1 MSDLKIQS
9 KSTEASVAHHDEAS
23 GAPPGASVASPDE
36 ASGAPP
42 GATPDVPPSDAE
54 ETDHG
59 SNSEG
64 GPAVEGRQPK
74 AAAPEPAPPERP
86 VAVNDLTD
94 EQLQAAY
101 SASVVAIEE
110 GTIISGKVVRIDTEE
125 VMLDVGFKS
134 EGVIPVR
141 ELSIRHDAVPA
152 DIVEMGEEVEA
163 LVQKKEDSEGRLILS
178 KKRAQYERAW
188 GNVEQ
193 IRTEG
198 GSVSGTV
205 IEVVKGGL
213 IVDIG
218 LRGFL
223 PASLVDLRRV
233 RDLSSFVGTKIKAR
247 VLELDKN
254 RNNVVLSRRAWLE
267 DEQKEQRGVF
277 LDQLK
282 PGEVRD
288 GVVSS
293 VVPFGAFV
301 DIGGMDGLVHV
312 SELSWRHLDDP
323 SSLFAPGDEVRVKV
337 LEVDIERE
345 RISLSIKGTQ
355 PDPWEEFVS
364 THRVGELVYG
374 RITKLVPFGAFV
386 QVGENIE
393 GLVHISEVSPH
404 HVEVLE
410 QVVTPGEEMW
420 VKIINIDVERRRMSL
435 SVKQAAEGGVV
446 SAEYQEHFG
455 DHAFDEEGNYLG
467 AVTDETI
474 EAGDGPAVGGAAGDG
489 PVSDGAGGD
498 GGEFAPDEGSA
509 TDESASGGQSAEE
522 AQATHSEEEAAHSE
536 ESGAEVA
543 YAETAEAEFAGHEP
557 AGHEGEVEAEV
568 SEAEAAGG
576 GEHPAGAEP
585 ASEQRDS
592 VGSSQDE
599 VKGEA

>member
-1 MSDLKIQS
+1 MSDLKIQTQ
-9 KSTEASVAHHDEAS
+9 STDVAPAPAADETPDA
-23 GAPPGASVASPDE
+23 APPEAEPPSPEAEAAQPDAASPE
-36 ASGAPP
+36 AAPP
-42 GATPDVPPSDAE
+42 S
-54 ETDHG
+54 
-59 SNSEG
+59 
-64 GPAVEGRQPK
+64 
-74 AAAPEPAPPERP
+74 PAPPSPTPSPEPPAVERP

-101 SASVVAIEE
+101 STSVVAMTE
-110 GTIISGKVVRIDTEE
+110 GTIVSGRVVRIDAEE
-125 VMLDVGFKS
+125 VLLDVGFKS
-134 EGVIPVR
+134 EGVIPAR
-141 ELSIRHDAVPA
+141 ELSIRQDANPL
-152 DIVEMGEEVEA
+152 DIVELGEEVEA

-178 KKRAQYERAW
+178 KKRAQYEKAW
-188 GNVEQ
+188 GNVEK
-193 IRTEG
+193 IRREN

-233 RDLSSFVGTKIKAR
+233 RDLHSFVGNTIKAR

-277 LDQLK
+277 LDNLQS
-282 PGEVRD
+282 GEIRE

-323 SSLFAPGDEVRVKV
+323 SSVLSPGEEVKVKV
-337 LEVDIERE
+337 LDVDIERE
-345 RISLSIKGTQ
+345 RISLSIKATQ

-393 GLVHISEVSPH
+393 GLVHISELAQH

-410 QVVTPGEEMW
+410 EVVTPGEEMW
-420 VKIINIDVERRRMSL
+420 VKIIKIDVERRRMSL

-467 AVTDETI
+467 AVVEDTTGIDDTTELDGAETGAETPEDQTADHESSAESGSSESEIADADTGTDTG
-474 EAGDGPAVGGAAGDG
+474 EAAPLAESAVEASAAEQQSGEGASAEQQSAAEPSDGKPEPVGSLQNKAAG
-489 PVSDGAGGD
+489 
-498 GGEFAPDEGSA
+498 
-509 TDESASGGQSAEE
+509 E
-522 AQATHSEEEAAHSE
+522 A
-536 ESGAEVA
+536 
-543 YAETAEAEFAGHEP
+543 
-557 AGHEGEVEAEV
+557 
-568 SEAEAAGG
+568 
-576 GEHPAGAEP
+576 
-585 ASEQRDS
+585 
-592 VGSSQDE
+592 
-599 VKGEA
+599 